1 MKFSKAFLQEMT
13 YEDEMELVSGYFNGF
28 VIEDMVVKN
37 VQKEVVDTSRWSIIY
52 EQVFSV
58 TKNDETKYYKTSW
71 SEGATEN
78 QDESPYEYEEDMIEV
93 SEVFPV
99 EKTIIVYE

>member
-1 MKFSKAFLQEMT
+1 MKFSKEFLQEMT
-13 YEDEMELVSGYFNGF
+13 YEDEMDLVSGDFNGF
-28 VIEDMVVKN
+28 VIESMSVKN
-37 VQKEVVDTSRWSIIY
+37 VQKEVVNTGRWSIIY

-58 TKNDETKYYKTSW
+58 TKNDETKYYKTGW

-99 EKTIIVYE
+99 EKTIVVYE